1 MQKNWFDT
9 FVSTMVKRIELV
21 LLFVLVCSVS
31 FAQVHYSIDPTVQQI
46 QSDYIKAWE
55 KVDKIDGYR
64 IQITAYSGNNSR
76 NRAEAERAA
85 FKANFPGISVY
96 LSYSEPYFKVRV
108 GNYLTR
114 LEAYKDLKRIQLTYP
129 NAYIVPEKIFYKD

>member
-1 MQKNWFDT
+1 MKKIGLAF
-9 FVSTMVKRIELV
+9 I
-21 LLFVLVCSVS
+21 FVLFCAVS
-31 FAQVHYSIDPTVQQI
+31 FAQVRYSIDPTVQQI

-55 KVDKIDGYR
+55 KIDKIDGYR
-64 IQITAYSGNNSR
+64 IQITAYSGTNSR

-96 LSYSEPYFKVRV
+96 LSYSEPYFKIRV

-129 NAYIVPEKIFYKD
+129 NAYIVPEKINFKE

>member
-1 MQKNWFDT
+1 MMK
-9 FVSTMVKRIELV
+9 KIGLA
-21 LLFVLVCSVS
+21 LIFVLFCTVS

-76 NRAEAERAA
+76 NRAEAERAS

-129 NAYIVPEKIFYKD
+129 NAYIVPEKINFKE

>member
-1 MQKNWFDT
+1 MMMKKLWIT
-9 FVSTMVKRIELV
+9 LSVV
-21 LLFVLVCSVS
+21 LFCSVS
-31 FAQVHYSIDPTVQQI
+31 FAQVRYSVDPKIQQI

-76 NRAEAERAA
+76 NKAEAERAS
-85 FKANFPGISVY
+85 FKANFPGIGVY
-96 LSYSEPYFKVRV
+96 LSYSEPYFKIRV

-129 NAYIVPEKIFYKD
+129 NAYIVPEKIYFKE

>member
-1 MQKNWFDT
+1 MKKIGLAF
-9 FVSTMVKRIELV
+9 I
-21 LLFVLVCSVS
+21 FVLFCAVS
-31 FAQVHYSIDPTVQQI
+31 FAQVRYSIDPTVQQI

-55 KVDKIDGYR
+55 KIDKIDGYR
-64 IQITAYSGNNSR
+64 IQITAYSGTNSR

-96 LSYSEPYFKVRV
+96 LSYSEPYFKIRV

-129 NAYIVPEKIFYKD
+129 NAYIVPEKISFKE